1 MKHITSLFL
10 LVLLITSCVKED
22 VTPQQPL
29 PPQPIITDTTSVD
42 STISLKNT
50 TWVITKILN
59 TSFNQE
65 LRSDTLVFISNNVYS
80 FNGVQSTYNL
90 YSNTF
95 GYSLT
100 LNNTPWG
107 HISGTIYDYNL
118 TQGLIENCQFKNYFT
133 GQNSVKIWMVKQ

>member
-29 PPQPIITDTTSVD
+29 PPQPIITDTTTVD

-133 GQNSVKIWMVKQ
+133 GQNGVKIWMVKQ

>member
-29 PPQPIITDTTSVD
+29 PPQPIITDTITVD

-65 LRSDTLVFISNNVYS
+65 LRSDTLVFISNTVYS

-90 YSNTF
+90 YPNTF

-133 GQNSVKIWMVKQ
+133 GQNSVRIWMEKQ